1 MNYEAL
7 MKKQLLH
14 MPAYR
19 LPPQISDMMKQYGI
33 DSVSELY
40 DLLMQNGIMIRNFD
54 LNRVSVGR
62 PEDKEKFI
70 SSVEAFMKEKAEK
83 KVS

>member
-19 LPPQISDMMKQYGI
+19 LPPRISDMMKQYGI

-62 PEDKEKFI
+62 PEDNEKFI
-70 SSVEAFMKEKAEK
+70 SIMETFMKEKAEK

>member
-40 DLLMQNGIMIRNFD
+40 DLLIQNGIMI
-54 LNRVSVGR
+54 
-62 PEDKEKFI
+62 
-70 SSVEAFMKEKAEK
+70 
-83 KVS
+83 

>member
-19 LPPQISDMMKQYGI
+19 LPPQISDMMKQYGVDHI
-33 DSVSELY
+33 EKWRQMKTCLVSP
-40 DLLMQNGIMIRNFD
+40 IM
-54 LNRVSVGR
+54 
-62 PEDKEKFI
+62 
-70 SSVEAFMKEKAEK
+70 
-83 KVS
+83 

>member
-1 MNYEAL
+1 MT
-7 MKKQLLH
+7 
-14 MPAYR
+14 
-19 LPPQISDMMKQYGI
+19 
-33 DSVSELY
+33 ELY

-62 PEDKEKFI
+62 PEDNEKFI
-70 SSVEAFMKEKAEK
+70 SIVEAFMKEKAEK

>member
-19 LPPQISDMMKQYGI
+19 LPPQISDMMKQYGVTHI
-33 DSVSELY
+33 EKMAANENVFGVSDHVKEVVAEE
-40 DLLMQNGIMIRNFD
+40 MQNICRYPGDRNQELF
-54 LNRVSVGR
+54 
-62 PEDKEKFI
+62 E
-70 SSVEAFMKEKAEK
+70 
-83 KVS
+83 

>member
-19 LPPQISDMMKQYGI
+19 LPPQISNMMK
-33 DSVSELY
+33 
-40 DLLMQNGIMIRNFD
+40 R
-54 LNRVSVGR
+54 
-62 PEDKEKFI
+62 I
-70 SSVEAFMKEKAEK
+70 STLRQHRDTPNP
-83 KVS
+83 